1 MAGSRGVCRS
11 LHRAHPSSFHAYWFA
26 KQTSPLDASREILFL
41 QLKLTLQWAGLR
53 EGTTLLKA
61 LPAHPWMSISLLA
74 GTHLCQG
81 SCPAMLQS
89 GTAPRNR
96 IPWREATRKPL
107 QPLGPAITSPS
118 FQEGAVRKF
127 LLCLFFITQPQ
138 DGHCHSSPGR
148 GVHSSCWPS
157 KDH

>member
-11 LHRAHPSSFHAYWFA
+11 LYRAHPSSFHAYWFA

-74 GTHLCQG
+74 GTRLCQG

-96 IPWREATRKPL
+96 IPMKGRLSPAATRPCHHFPL
-107 QPLGPAITSPS
+107 VSGGSSEEIPSVLIFHNTATGWALSRQPWEGSS
-118 FQEGAVRKF
+118 FQ
-127 LLCLFFITQPQ
+127 LLAQ
-138 DGHCHSSPGR
+138 
-148 GVHSSCWPS
+148 
-157 KDH
+157 